1 MTNIITNPQERTRFL
16 KFMAVGVFGAV
27 IDFGIMNLFSKLF
40 GLTLVWAGTISFTCA
55 VISNFIWNR
64 YWTYPDSRSRPI
76 SRQLIMFFV
85 VNIAGLAIR
94 LPILHFLEPPL
105 RGLFERLSL
114 HIFTPDF
121 LGKNFT
127 LAVAVGVVMLW
138 NFFVNRYWTYNDVD
152 KVKSMNHQPQRPI
165 VPIYTSRGNAEAIL
179 AYPYLHNRL
188 GEWIGWVT
196 SDGEVYS
203 VLGYYVGEL
212 TAEPRII
219 RQRFTASL
227 KPHKTPPAP
236 PARLSIA
243 ATIPLAPMMGDLR
256 FGVID
261 ILLVEP
267 QRLHTLDAG
276 KNLQDID

>member
-1 MTNIITNPQERTRFL
+1 MTNIITSPQERTRFL

-27 IDFGIMNLFSKLF
+27 VDFGIMNLFSKLF
-40 GLTLVWAGTISFTCA
+40 SLTLVWAGTVSFTCA
-55 VISNFIWNR
+55 VVSNFIW
-64 YWTYPDSRSRPI
+64 
-76 SRQLIMFFV
+76 
-85 VNIAGLAIR
+85 
-94 LPILHFLEPPL
+94 
-105 RGLFERLSL
+105 
-114 HIFTPDF
+114 
-121 LGKNFT
+121 
-127 LAVAVGVVMLW
+127 
-138 NFFVNRYWTYNDVD
+138 NRYWTYNDVD
-152 KVKSMNHQPQRPI
+152 KVNSMNKQPQRPI
-165 VPIYTSRGNAEAIL
+165 VVPIYTSRGDAEAFL

-188 GEWIGWVT
+188 GEWIGWLT
-196 SDGEVYS
+196 SDGQVYS

-227 KPHKTPPAP
+227 KPRKTPPAP

-276 KNLQDID
+276 ENRQDID